1 MTESELNGQSAV
13 WQTGNRAHHV
23 SELNAVRITYIRY
36 ARPGSDHTTWFGRN
50 YKSTRPLI
58 IGPILV
64 NRTKCF
70 IITFFQNT
78 LRTFVLWWRLSKRG
92 HQTFISA
99 VRFVIYCAF
108 YENESSFS
116 LFRIFRIISPKKGFY
131 FLSPCQ
137 IEFAPKI
144 CQLKMNEF
152 DSFKKSISMWKYIKI
167 QVMDIR

>member
-1 MTESELNGQSAV
+1 MKVIDRIRTKWAVSCLTDREQSAPCE
-13 WQTGNRAHHV
+13 QSKCSTN
-23 SELNAVRITYIRY
+23 NVRKICR
-36 ARPGSDHTTWFGRN
+36 SWFGPQYMIWQKIQK
-50 YKSTRPLI
+50 YKALI
-58 IGPILV
+58 IKSNFCKKKP
-64 NRTKCF
+64 KCF
-70 IITFFQNT
+70 IVISFKNT

-92 HQTFISA
+92 HQTFLSA
-99 VRFVIYCAF
+99 VRFVIY
-108 YENESSFS
+108 FS